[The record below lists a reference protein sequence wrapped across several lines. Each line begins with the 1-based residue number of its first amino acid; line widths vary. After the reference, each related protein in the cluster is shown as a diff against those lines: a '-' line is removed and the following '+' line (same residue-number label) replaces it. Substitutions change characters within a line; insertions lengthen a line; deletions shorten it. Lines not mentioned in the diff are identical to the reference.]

1 MKKDTKRVDKVEKR
15 YYNVSIR
22 YKSKGEQKMKKFEV
36 GKTYTDFIKA
46 QFEVI
51 SRTEKTV
58 QLFVKKGDGLLETGK
73 TYRKKIC
80 RYHNDYESVY
90 VSDYGIHAISEI

>member
-1 MKKDTKRVDKVEKR
+1 MKR
-15 YYNVSIR
+15 
-22 YKSKGEQKMKKFEV
+22 FEV

-46 QFEVI
+46 RFEVI

-58 QLFVKKGDGLLETGK
+58 QLFVKKGNGYLETGK

-80 RYHNDYESVY
+80 IYHNDYESVY

>member
-1 MKKDTKRVDKVEKR
+1 MKKDTKGVDNVEIR

-22 YKSKGEQKMKKFEV
+22 YKQGEQKMKKFEV

-46 QFEVI
+46 RFEVI

-58 QLFVKKGDGLLETGK
+58 QLLVKKGDGLLETGK

>member
-1 MKKDTKRVDKVEKR
+1 
-15 YYNVSIR
+15 
-22 YKSKGEQKMKKFEV
+22 MKKFEV

-46 QFEVI
+46 RFEVI

-58 QLFVKKGDGLLETGK
+58 QLFVKKGNGYLEEGK

-80 RYHNDYESVY
+80 IYHNDYESVY
-90 VSDYGIHAISEI
+90 GSDWGIHAISEI

>member
-1 MKKDTKRVDKVEKR
+1 MYYSLIKNKGNTKE
-15 YYNVSIR
+15 N
-22 YKSKGEQKMKKFEV
+22 KMKKFEV

-58 QLFVKKGDGLLETGK
+58 QLFVKKGNGYLETGK

-80 RYHNDYESVY
+80 IYHNDYESVY
-90 VSDYGIHAISEI
+90 GSDWGIHAISEI

>member
-1 MKKDTKRVDKVEKR
+1 MI
-15 YYNVSIR
+15 YYSLIKN
-22 YKSKGEQKMKKFEV
+22 KGNIKENKMKKFEV

-58 QLFVKKGDGLLETGK
+58 QLFVKK
-73 TYRKKIC
+73 RKWIP
-80 RYHNDYESVY
+80 
-90 VSDYGIHAISEI
+90 

>member
-1 MKKDTKRVDKVEKR
+1 
-15 YYNVSIR
+15 
-22 YKSKGEQKMKKFEV
+22 MKKFEV

-58 QLFVKKGDGLLETGK
+58 QLFVKKGNGYLETGK

-90 VSDYGIHAISEI
+90 GTDYGIHAISEI

>member
-1 MKKDTKRVDKVEKR
+1 
-15 YYNVSIR
+15 
-22 YKSKGEQKMKKFEV
+22 MKKFEV
-36 GKTYTDFIKA
+36 GKIYTDFIKA
-46 QFEVI
+46 RFEVI

-58 QLFVKKGDGLLETGK
+58 QLLVKKGDGLLETGK